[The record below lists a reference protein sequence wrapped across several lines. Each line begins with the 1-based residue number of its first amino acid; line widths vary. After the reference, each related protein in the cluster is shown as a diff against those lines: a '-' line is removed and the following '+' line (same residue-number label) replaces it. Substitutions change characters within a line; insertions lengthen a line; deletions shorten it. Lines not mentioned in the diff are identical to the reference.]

1 MGQSRPVAH
10 PRPLPQAGGG
20 KEQDMSEPAAINA
33 DEAFVGTVEPEGAD
47 KLDEGKLAEWMTANV
62 AGFEGPVHLTKFKGG
77 QSNPTYKV
85 EAKSGNYVLRRKP
98 FGPLLPSAH
107 AVDRE
112 YKVQNALN
120 KAGFPAAKQ
129 YGLCTDE
136 SVVGSWFYI
145 MDMVDGKTIWDG
157 AMPGVAPEYRRQTYL
172 AMIDT
177 LAQLHGTDVEAVGL
191 ADFGKPGNYFGRQV
205 DRWTKQYK
213 LSETEHMPDMERLIA
228 WLPATLPEQTRTS
241 VVHGD
246 YRIDNMIW
254 AKDEPKVLAVLD
266 WELSTLGDPLGDF
279 SYVCMAYVTENGGR
293 SGVQDL
299 DRKALGIPE
308 LDELVE
314 RYCQATGRDSV
325 PDMNWLFAY
334 NFFRLAGILQGIKK
348 RVLDGTA
355 SSPHAKA
362 QSDRVQPLI
371 DRATQFA
378 KLAGM

>member
-1 MGQSRPVAH
+1 
-10 PRPLPQAGGG
+10 
-20 KEQDMSEPAAINA
+20 MSEAINA

-47 KLDEGKLAEWMTANV
+47 RLDEGKLAAWLQTNV
-62 AGFEGPVHLTKFKGG
+62 DGFEGPLHLTKFKGG
-77 QSNPTYKV
+77 QSNPTYKI

-120 KAGFPAAKQ
+120 KAGFPAARQ
-129 YGLCTDE
+129 FGLCTDD

-157 AMPGVAPEYRRQTYL
+157 AMPGAAPGYRRDTYL

-177 LAQLHGTDVEAVGL
+177 LAQLHNVDVEAVGL
-191 ADFGKPGNYFGRQV
+191 SDFGKPGNYFGRQV

-213 LSETEHMPDMERLIA
+213 LSETEHMPDMERLIE
-228 WLPATLPEQTRTS
+228 WLPATLPEQTRIS

-254 AKDEPKVLAVLD
+254 AKDEPRVLAVLD

-279 SYVCMAYVTENGGR
+279 SYVCMAYVTDNGGR
-293 SGVQDL
+293 SGVADL

-308 LDELVE
+308 LEEVVE
-314 RYCQATGRDSV
+314 RYCTATGRDSL

-348 RVLDGTA
+348 RVIDGTA
-355 SSPHAKA
+355 SSAHAKA
-362 QSDRVQPLI
+362 QSDRVQPLV
-371 DRATQFA
+371 DRATEFA
-378 KLAGM
+378 LKAGM

>member
-1 MGQSRPVAH
+1 MT
-10 PRPLPQAGGG
+10 
-20 KEQDMSEPAAINA
+20 EAINA

-47 KLDEGKLAEWMTANV
+47 RLDEARLAEWMQANV
-62 AGFEGPVHLTKFKGG
+62 AGFKGPLHLTKFKGG
-77 QSNPTYKV
+77 QSNPTYKI
-85 EAKSGNYVLRRKP
+85 EAASGNYVLRRKP

-120 KAGFPAAKQ
+120 KAGFPAARQ
-129 YGLCTDE
+129 FGLCTDD

-157 AMPGVAPEYRRQTYL
+157 AMPGAAPAYRRDTYF

-177 LAQLHGTDVEAVGL
+177 LAALHNVDVAAVGL
-191 ADFGKPGNYFGRQV
+191 ADYGKPGNYFGRQV

-213 LSETEHMPDMERLIA
+213 LSETEHMPDMERLIE
-228 WLPATLPEQTRTS
+228 WLPQTLPEQTRTS

-254 AKDEPKVLAVLD
+254 AKDSPEVLAVLD

-279 SYVCMAYVTENGGR
+279 SYVCMAWVTENGGR

-308 LDELVE
+308 LEEVVE
-314 RYCQATGRDSV
+314 RYCAATGRTSL

-348 RVLDGTA
+348 RVIDGTA
-355 SSPHAKA
+355 SSAHAKA
-362 QSDRVQPLI
+362 QSERVQPLV
-371 DRATQFA
+371 DRATEFA
-378 KLAGM
+378 KRAGM

>member
-1 MGQSRPVAH
+1 MT
-10 PRPLPQAGGG
+10 
-20 KEQDMSEPAAINA
+20 EAINA

-47 KLDEGKLAEWMTANV
+47 RLDEARLAEWMQANV
-62 AGFEGPVHLTKFKGG
+62 AGFKGPLHLTKFKGG
-77 QSNPTYKV
+77 QSNPTYKI
-85 EAKSGNYVLRRKP
+85 EAASGNYVLRRKP

-120 KAGFPAAKQ
+120 KAGFPAALQ
-129 YGLCTDE
+129 FGLCTDD

-157 AMPGVAPEYRRQTYL
+157 AMPGAAPAYRRDTYF

-177 LAQLHGTDVEAVGL
+177 LAALHNVDVEAVGL
-191 ADFGKPGNYFGRQV
+191 ADYGKPGNYFGRQV

-213 LSETEHMPDMERLIA
+213 LSETEHMPDMERLIE
-228 WLPATLPEQTRTS
+228 WLPQTLPEQTRTS

-254 AKDEPKVLAVLD
+254 AKDSPEVLAVLD

-279 SYVCMAYVTENGGR
+279 SYVCMAWVTENGGR

-308 LDELVE
+308 LEEVVE
-314 RYCQATGRDSV
+314 RYCAATGRTSL

-348 RVLDGTA
+348 RVIDGTA
-355 SSPHAKA
+355 SSAHAKA
-362 QSDRVQPLI
+362 QSERVQPLV
-371 DRATQFA
+371 DRATEFA
-378 KLAGM
+378 KRAGM